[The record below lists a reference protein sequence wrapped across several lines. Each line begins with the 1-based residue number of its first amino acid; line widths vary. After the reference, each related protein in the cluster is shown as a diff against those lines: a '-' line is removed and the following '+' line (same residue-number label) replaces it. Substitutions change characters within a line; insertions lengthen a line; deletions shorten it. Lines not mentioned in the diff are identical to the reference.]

1 MVNITIYKAN
11 FGRICVEL
19 LEQTGAC
26 IYPPICTNRLI
37 FGEGAFLILFFLNML
52 TNRAVSKGW

>member
-19 LEQTGAC
+19 SEQTGAC

-37 FGEGAFLILFFLNML
+37 FGEGAFLILFFLNNL
-52 TNRAVSKGW
+52 C